1 MSDIGNTYIV
11 SDNVYIRIISD
22 CGKIYYAINDR
33 ILQCSST
40 RHIIFTNPIDGTE
53 YIVDTYPGNY
63 DQDHIINIPEFDI
76 WEIRTLNPIIDKYL
90 TNCEVDTS
98 QFENSFES
106 YEKDYYHSY
115 FYAMDRVFRNTWNS
129 KMCCT
134 EKWNYNSKIYKSES
148 FCKCKKVIGRNEINI
163 LQYYGLKSRVFS
175 IYWCMVWISENIS
188 RILHRKYRGK
198 EK

>member
-53 YIVDTYPGNY
+53 YIVDVYPGNY
-63 DQDHIINIPEFDI
+63 DQDHFINIPELDI

-90 TNCEVDTS
+90 TNCAVDIS
-98 QFENSFES
+98 QFENSFELFK
-106 YEKDYYHSY
+106 YIVDDIHSTQY
-115 FYAMDRVFRNTWNS
+115 NLVNLVSLENLDKFHNFKRLILSGGVLDS
-129 KMCCT
+129 T
-134 EKWNYNSKIYKSES
+134 E
-148 FCKCKKVIGRNEINI
+148 
-163 LQYYGLKSRVFS
+163 
-175 IYWCMVWISENIS
+175 
-188 RILHRKYRGK
+188 
-198 EK
+198 